1 VLKKRY
7 IKLLASG
14 KPTKL
19 AFVACMRT
27 LLTILNDMV
36 KHETKWGEKKK
47 GVGGSIVSNRPASAH
62 VLDKS

>member
-1 VLKKRY
+1 MLKKRY

-36 KHETKWGEKKK
+36 RHQTKWGEKKK
-47 GVGGSIVSNRPASAH
+47 SVAGKVASNLPAPAH